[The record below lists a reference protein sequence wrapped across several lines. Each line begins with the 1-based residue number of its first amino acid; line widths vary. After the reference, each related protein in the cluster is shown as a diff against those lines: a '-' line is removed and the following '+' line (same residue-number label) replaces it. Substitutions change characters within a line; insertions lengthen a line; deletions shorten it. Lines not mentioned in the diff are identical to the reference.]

1 MSTEGAPAQAVKQ
14 ARSEVMEDL
23 LQVSIALSATR
34 DRQDM
39 LRMILTEARRITG
52 AEAGSLYVRRG
63 DHVEFAVAQND
74 AVDLTGAV
82 ALLEGVRLEV
92 GGDSVAGFVAS
103 TGRAVNV
110 PDSFHLDGGA
120 PFRVCRDVDLS
131 VGYRTQSI
139 LAVPLTCPDGEVVGV
154 LQLIN
159 RLDDGGRVVA
169 FDDPASS
176 PVATLAVVAAVSV
189 HNALL
194 AERLRRAHLDTIV
207 RLATVAEFRHA
218 DAANHIHRMS
228 ELCAMLSRRMHLPA
242 EQEDLIRSASVMHD
256 IGKVGIP
263 DSILL
268 KPAALTPD
276 ERRIVE
282 THTLIGAEI
291 LANPDSP
298 LMQTAHDIA
307 LYHHERWDGQGY
319 PHRLRGREIPLPARV
334 ACLADVF
341 DALATPR
348 CYKKAYP
355 LEKVL
360 AIVKDENGRHFDPET
375 VKALLAILDDVVELY
390 ELK

>member
-1 MSTEGAPAQAVKQ
+1 MSTEGASGRAVDLV
-14 ARSEVMEDL
+14 RSAVLEDL
-23 LQVSIALSATR
+23 LHVSIALSATHDR
-34 DRQDM
+34 DDL
-39 LRMILTEARRITG
+39 LRMILTEARRLTG
-52 AEAGSLYVRRG
+52 AQAGSLYVQRG
-63 DHVEFAVAQND
+63 EHLEFAVAQND
-74 AVDLTGAV
+74 AVDLSEAV
-82 ALLEGVRLEV
+82 ELLEGMRLEI

-103 TGRAVNV
+103 SGRPVNV
-110 PDSFHLDGGA
+110 PDSFRLDSGA
-120 PFRVCRDVDLS
+120 PFRICRDVDLV
-131 VGYRTQSI
+131 VGYRTQSV
-139 LAVPLTCPDGEVVGV
+139 LALPLTCPGGEVVGV

-159 RLDDGGRVVA
+159 RLDGGGRVIP
-169 FDDPASS
+169 FDDAGSS
-176 PVATLAVVAAVSV
+176 PVTTLAAVAAVSV

-194 AERLRRAHLDTIV
+194 AERLAQAHRDTIV
-207 RLATVAEFRHA
+207 RLATVAEFRHS
-218 DAANHIHRMS
+218 DAASHIHRMS
-228 ELCAMLSRRMHLPA
+228 ELCTITGRRMGLPE
-242 EQEDLIRSASVMHD
+242 EQVEMIRSGSVMHD

-276 ERRIVE
+276 ERKIVE

-319 PHRLRGREIPLPARV
+319 PHRLRGREIPVPARI

-348 CYKKAYP
+348 CYKKAYSV
-355 LEKVL
+355 EKVL
-360 AIVKDENGRHFDPET
+360 AIIKEENGKHFDPEA
-375 VKALLAILDDVVELY
+375 VKALLAILDDVMELY

>member
-1 MSTEGAPAQAVKQ
+1 MRTERVSGQVVEA
-14 ARSEVMEDL
+14 ARSEVLEDM
-23 LQVSIALSATR
+23 LQVSIALSAAC

-39 LRMILTEARRITG
+39 LEMVLAEARRLTG
-52 AEAGSLYVRRG
+52 AQAGSLYVRRG
-63 DHVEFAVAQND
+63 DELEFAVAQND
-74 AVDLTGAV
+74 AVDLSDVRG
-82 ALLEGVRLEV
+82 LMDGVRLEV
-92 GGDSVAGFVAS
+92 GGHSIAGFVAS
-103 TGRAVNV
+103 SGRSVNV
-110 PDSFHLDGGA
+110 PDSFQLDPGC
-120 PFRVCRDVDLS
+120 PFRICRDVD
-131 VGYRTQSI
+131 VVIGYRTQSV
-139 LAVPLTCPDGEVVGV
+139 LAAPLTCPDGETVGV

-159 RLDDGGRVVA
+159 RLDEQGRVLP
-169 FDDPASS
+169 FDDPAGS
-176 PVATLAVVAAVSV
+176 PLATLAAIAAVTV

-194 AERLRRAHLDTIV
+194 AERLERAHLDTIV
-207 RLATVAEFRHA
+207 RLATVAEFRHSDTA
-218 DAANHIHRMS
+218 HHIRRMS
-228 ELCAMLSRRMHLPA
+228 RVCAMTARKMGMDA
-242 EQEDLIRSASVMHD
+242 DQIDLIASASVMHD

-268 KPAALTPD
+268 KPGALTPD
-276 ERRIVE
+276 ERKIVE
-282 THTLIGAEI
+282 THSLIGAEI
-291 LANPDSP
+291 LADPGSP

-355 LEKVL
+355 FDRVVE
-360 AIVKDENGRHFDPET
+360 IINEENGRHFDPDA